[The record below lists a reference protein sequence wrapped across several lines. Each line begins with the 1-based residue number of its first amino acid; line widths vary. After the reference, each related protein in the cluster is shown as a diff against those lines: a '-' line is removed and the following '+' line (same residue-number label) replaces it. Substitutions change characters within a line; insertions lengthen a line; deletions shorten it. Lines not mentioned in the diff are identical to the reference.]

1 MREKK
6 WIRLCQRLSIRA
18 KLLMTFALTAVLM
31 LAVNVL
37 LYSQVNHT
45 MERLD
50 EVYATNVSLSELAEC
65 LEDVQNNV
73 FEYLNTKSTVSL
85 EAYYRNEQTLRD
97 MLGQL
102 NSRNL
107 ESERKLLEKS
117 IRNMSETY
125 LDLADETVQA
135 KRGRNA
141 ERYNAMYTAVTR
153 NYEYIQSA
161 VYRLND
167 MQFHS
172 NSQNYRILLN
182 SLNYMELVSS
192 GVMILAA
199 VISLIILMLLNRTIM
214 EPLSLLARSA
224 NEVAAGNFDVELSDT
239 GKRDEVG
246 VVTHAFVKMIR
257 SVREYIRQTKESME
271 KEQRMME
278 RELLMETHLKDAQLK
293 YLQAQINPHFLFNS
307 LNAGAQL
314 AMMED
319 AEKTSVFIE
328 KMADYFRYNV
338 SKTSETATLAEEI
351 EAVDNYVYIL
361 NVRFAGDIH
370 YEKNILPGVEEVRL
384 PSMILQPIVENAV
397 NHGIRN
403 VEWEGHIWLTV
414 DAVGERLRVTV
425 RDNGQGMTESRIRE
439 VLSGG
444 ARASGGEQDSTGIGM
459 DNVIKRLELF
469 FGETGLL
476 DIRSGGPGKGTEIR
490 ILIPMTGREKLG

>member
-141 ERYNAMYTAVTR
+141 ERYNAMYTAVNT
-153 NYEYIQSA
+153 
-161 VYRLND
+161 
-167 MQFHS
+167 
-172 NSQNYRILLN
+172 
-182 SLNYMELVSS
+182 SS
-192 GVMILAA
+192 
-199 VISLIILMLLNRTIM
+199 R
-214 EPLSLLARSA
+214 R
-224 NEVAAGNFDVELSDT
+224 
-239 GKRDEVG
+239 
-246 VVTHAFVKMIR
+246 
-257 SVREYIRQTKESME
+257 
-271 KEQRMME
+271 
-278 RELLMETHLKDAQLK
+278 
-293 YLQAQINPHFLFNS
+293 
-307 LNAGAQL
+307 
-314 AMMED
+314 
-319 AEKTSVFIE
+319 
-328 KMADYFRYNV
+328 
-338 SKTSETATLAEEI
+338 
-351 EAVDNYVYIL
+351 
-361 NVRFAGDIH
+361 
-370 YEKNILPGVEEVRL
+370 
-384 PSMILQPIVENAV
+384 
-397 NHGIRN
+397 
-403 VEWEGHIWLTV
+403 
-414 DAVGERLRVTV
+414 
-425 RDNGQGMTESRIRE
+425 
-439 VLSGG
+439 
-444 ARASGGEQDSTGIGM
+444 STGSTTCSFTAIPR
-459 DNVIKRLELF
+459 I
-469 FGETGLL
+469 TGFC
-476 DIRSGGPGKGTEIR
+476 
-490 ILIPMTGREKLG
+490 